1 MKNTRQLNVIMLH
14 LGEAM
19 YPQDYLEDV
28 IKKVQEAVSGMECNL
43 VGCYK
48 VMSEKDAGECSRLI
62 EGSPVDL
69 FILNFVSWHITP
81 YVMHILKN
89 YTHIPLL
96 IWGIG
101 GTTDKTGKLHSPAA
115 AAGITGFLPVAKEF
129 GFTVKVILQ
138 KPDSAFALKEAAHFI
153 RLASCAKKVRESR
166 RLYLRS

>member
-69 FILNFVSWHITP
+69 FILNFVS
-81 YVMHILKN
+81 
-89 YTHIPLL
+89 
-96 IWGIG
+96 
-101 GTTDKTGKLHSPAA
+101 
-115 AAGITGFLPVAKEF
+115 
-129 GFTVKVILQ
+129 
-138 KPDSAFALKEAAHFI
+138 
-153 RLASCAKKVRESR
+153 
-166 RLYLRS
+166 